1 MTRRIFTLANQRLL
15 DKCIAVIREVFE
27 QRPGSRVEIKG
38 PKRSGD
44 QNSKLHAMLGDLAE
58 QLTHYG
64 QKLDVE
70 DWKDVFMDELQRDH
84 RQEAR
89 FARGL
94 YGAGI
99 VPLGRSTSDLD
110 IGEFSDLI
118 TLIYA
123 FGDQHDVVWS
133 EPKAKG
139 DQRPVP
145 PIEAYESGY
154 RADAPLEFDDMDDFA
169 ANGAP
174 F

>member
-1 MTRRIFTLANQRLL
+1 MTRRIFVLANQRLV
-15 DKCIAVIREVFE
+15 DKAIGAIRAAFAEK
-27 QRPGSRVEIKG
+27 PNSRVEVKG

-44 QNSKLHAMLGDLAE
+44 QNAKIHAMLGDVAE

-64 QKLDVE
+64 QQFDLE
-70 DWKDVFMDELQRDH
+70 DWKDIFMDELQRDH

-110 IGEFSDLI
+110 VSEFSDLI
-118 TLIYA
+118 TLVYA
-123 FGDQHDVVWS
+123 FGDSHGVIWS

-139 DQRPVP
+139 DPRPAP
-145 PIEAYESGY
+145 PVEAYAEEV
-154 RADAPLEFDDMDDFA
+154 R
-169 ANGAP
+169 
-174 F
+174 

>member
-1 MTRRIFTLANQRLL
+1 MTRRIFTLANSRLV
-15 DKCIAVIREVFE
+15 DRAIECIQAAFAEK
-27 QRPGSRVEIKG
+27 PGSRVEIKG

-44 QNSKLHAMLGDLAE
+44 QNAKMHAMLGDIAE

-64 QKLDVE
+64 QQLDIE

-89 FARGL
+89 YARGL

-110 IGEFSDLI
+110 VAEFSDLI
-118 TLIYA
+118 TLIYS
-123 FGDQHDVVWS
+123 FGDQHGVEWS
-133 EPKAKG
+133 EPKAK

-145 PIEAYESGY
+145 PVEAYEDV
-154 RADAPLEFDDMDDFA
+154 A
-169 ANGAP
+169 
-174 F
+174 

>member
-15 DKCIAVIREVFE
+15 DKCIEAIRAAFAE
-27 QRPGSRVEIKG
+27 RPMSRVEIKG
-38 PKRSGD
+38 PKRTHD
-44 QNSKLHAMLGDLAE
+44 QNGKLHAMLGDLAE

-64 QKLDVE
+64 QQLDVE

-110 IGEFSDLI
+110 VAEFSDLI
-118 TLIYA
+118 TLVYA
-123 FGDQHDVVWS
+123 FGDSKGVVWS
-133 EPKAKG
+133 EPKPK
-139 DQRPVP
+139 DQRPAP
-145 PIEAYESGY
+145 PVEAYEEAL
-154 RADAPLEFDDMDDFA
+154 R
-169 ANGAP
+169 
-174 F
+174 

>member
-15 DKCIAVIREVFE
+15 DKGIEAIRNAFE

-38 PKRSGD
+38 PKRTHD
-44 QNSKLHAMLGDLAE
+44 QNGKLHAMLGDLAE
-58 QLTHYG
+58 QLVHYG

-110 IGEFSDLI
+110 TAEFSDLI
-118 TLIYA
+118 ALVYA
-123 FGDQHDVVWS
+123 FGDQHGVVWS
-133 EPKAKG
+133 EPKPKG

-145 PIEAYESGY
+145 PLEAYEQEN
-154 RADAPLEFDDMDDFA
+154 A
-169 ANGAP
+169 
-174 F
+174 

>member
-15 DKCIAVIREVFE
+15 DLAIECIRAAFAEK
-27 QRPGSRVEIKG
+27 PMSRVEIKG

-44 QNSKLHAMLGDLAE
+44 QNGKLHAMLGDLSE
-58 QLTHYG
+58 QLSHYG
-64 QKLDVE
+64 QQLDVE

-110 IGEFSDLI
+110 VSEFSDLI
-118 TLIYA
+118 TLVYA
-123 FGDQHDVVWS
+123 FGDSKGVVWS
-133 EPKAKG
+133 EPKPK
-139 DQRPVP
+139 DPRPTP
-145 PIEAYESGY
+145 PIEAYEEI
-154 RADAPLEFDDMDDFA
+154 A
-169 ANGAP
+169 
-174 F
+174 